1 MHDRQANALETVV
14 APPGRGS
21 HRHGTHVRRRRSR
34 KVPRQGRWVAARSR
48 TRMVRTAVLCTS
60 VLLLMVLGLY
70 LGLSRQDSQQ
80 GGEGAGSPV
89 VQQIVI
95 A

>member
-1 MHDRQANALETVV
+1 MHHRQANALEAVV
-14 APPGRGS
+14 ERSGREVS
-21 HRHGTHVRRRRSR
+21 RRGTQVRRRRSR

-48 TRMVRTAVLCTS
+48 TRMIRTTVLCTS

-70 LGLSRQDSQQ
+70 LGLSRQDSA
-80 GGEGAGSPV
+80 GHGEGAVSPV
-89 VQQIVI
+89 VQQIVV